1 MISPVLPAAVLWDMD
16 GTLVDSEPYWIAE
29 EFALVESFGGQWSM
43 EHAHHLVGSALL
55 TGAAYI
61 IEKSPV
67 TLTPEEVVARLVGG
81 VAQRLRAEVPWRPGG
96 HELLQ
101 QVREAGIPCALVTM
115 SYRELAD
122 ILVESMGDDLVQVI
136 VTGED
141 VSDGKPHPEPYLRAA
156 ELLGVD
162 PGDCIAIEDS
172 RTGALSSTAAGVPT
186 VVIPHVVAVP
196 QVPGAVHHDTLEGL
210 TPADLMALTAPL
222 RGELQSSAG
231 IARPTT

>member
-1 MISPVLPAAVLWDMD
+1 MISPALPAAVLWDMD

-61 IEKSPV
+61 IENSPV

-115 SYRELAD
+115 SWTRFAD
-122 ILVESMGDDLVQVI
+122 
-136 VTGED
+136 
-141 VSDGKPHPEPYLRAA
+141 
-156 ELLGVD
+156 
-162 PGDCIAIEDS
+162 
-172 RTGALSSTAAGVPT
+172 GALSSTAAGVPT